1 VSQFYLSTDR
11 TTFYLLSVIIVRN
24 NYLKKNCIT
33 QTKVVPCQDAPSYFM
48 NFGPN
53 NFDKVWN
60 LFKMTQDANDL
71 VARNNEKTK
80 RVKVLVLAYRRIRVS
95 MIADEVAILEAT
107 VLNILHEGLGMN
119 KVSVGFRNYLIPNK
133 NYICEDNLGALADD
147 ENYNTW

>member
-1 VSQFYLSTDR
+1 
-11 TTFYLLSVIIVRN
+11 
-24 NYLKKNCIT
+24 
-33 QTKVVPCQDAPSYFM
+33 
-48 NFGPN
+48 
-53 NFDKVWN
+53 
-60 LFKMTQDANDL
+60 MTQDANDL